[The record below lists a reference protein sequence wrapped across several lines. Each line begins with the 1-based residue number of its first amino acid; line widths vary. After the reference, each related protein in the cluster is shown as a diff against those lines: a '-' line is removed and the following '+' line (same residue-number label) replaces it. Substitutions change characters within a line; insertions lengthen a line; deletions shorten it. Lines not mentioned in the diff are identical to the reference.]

1 MRAHISLRI
10 LEKISQPLVV
20 IAIVGL
26 CRMGKSYLMNCL
38 SGQNSGFPLGS
49 TVRSQTKGIWMW
61 CLPHPTKPNHTL
73 VLLDTEGL
81 GDIEKGDTK
90 NDLWIFALAVLLSSA
105 FVYNSMGTINHQAME
120 QLHYVTEL
128 TELIRAKSTSRS
140 DEMDNSDEFGSF
152 FPDFV
157 WAVRDFTLELKLDGH
172 DITED
177 EYLENLNPLTQ
188 NLKIQNSNMPREFIR
203 HFFPK
208 WKCFF
213 FDQPTKE
220 KDLLVHIEKLPE
232 DQLDFNF
239 QVQSKNFCSYIFTNA
254 KTKTLR
260 EGILVTGNRELPLPQ
275 GISLFHSV
283 W

>member
-1 MRAHISLRI
+1 LP
-10 LEKISQPLVV
+10 E
-20 IAIVGL
+20 G
-26 CRMGKSYLMNCL
+26 YLY
-38 SGQNSGFPLGS
+38 
-49 TVRSQTKGIWMW
+49 
-61 CLPHPTKPNHTL
+61 
-73 VLLDTEGL
+73 
-81 GDIEKGDTK
+81 
-90 NDLWIFALAVLLSSA
+90 NDKVFAFFA
-105 FVYNSMGTINHQAME
+105 FTG
-120 QLHYVTEL
+120 
-128 TELIRAKSTSRS
+128 R
-140 DEMDNSDEFGSF
+140 
-152 FPDFV
+152 
-157 WAVRDFTLELKLDGH
+157 
-172 DITED
+172 
-177 EYLENLNPLTQ
+177 